1 MQKRSQFPGS
11 LIRTPETD
19 RQKNPDRDEEELAL
33 AEKKKKQTLE
43 EMFGQLETII
53 GELEA
58 DDVSLEKSFD
68 LYNKGMNLLKEC
80 GKSID
85 EVEKKVLVLDEDG
98 STHEF

>member
-1 MQKRSQFPGS
+1 
-11 LIRTPETD
+11 
-19 RQKNPDRDEEELAL
+19 
-33 AEKKKKQTLE
+33 
-43 EMFGQLETII
+43 MFGQLEMII

>member
-1 MQKRSQFPGS
+1 M
-11 LIRTPETD
+11 
-19 RQKNPDRDEEELAL
+19 

-68 LYNKGMNLLKEC
+68 LYNKGLKGVFGELKE
-80 GKSID
+80 
-85 EVEKKVLVLDEDG
+85 
-98 STHEF
+98 

>member
-1 MQKRSQFPGS
+1 M
-11 LIRTPETD
+11 
-19 RQKNPDRDEEELAL
+19 

-43 EMFGQLETII
+43 EMFGQLEMII

>member
-1 MQKRSQFPGS
+1 M
-11 LIRTPETD
+11 E
-19 RQKNPDRDEEELAL
+19 
-33 AEKKKKQTLE
+33 EKKKKQTLE

>member
-1 MQKRSQFPGS
+1 
-11 LIRTPETD
+11 
-19 RQKNPDRDEEELAL
+19 
-33 AEKKKKQTLE
+33 
-43 EMFGQLETII
+43 MFGQLETII

-58 DDVSLEKSFD
+58 DDVCLEKSFD